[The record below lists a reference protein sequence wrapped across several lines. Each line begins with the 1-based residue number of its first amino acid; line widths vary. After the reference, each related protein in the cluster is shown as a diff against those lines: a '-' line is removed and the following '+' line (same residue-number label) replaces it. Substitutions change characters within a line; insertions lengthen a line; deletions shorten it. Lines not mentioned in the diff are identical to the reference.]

1 MVLFSIVWNG
11 WKTLKKKN
19 RLLEVAGYKLDFLH
33 IFAEKKKEIETPV
46 QLKNLVFAKS
56 RGRLHQL

>member
-1 MVLFSIVWNG
+1 MDAS
-11 WKTLKKKN
+11 KKALKEKN
-19 RLLEVAGYKLDFLH
+19 RLLEVAGYKLFFLN
-33 IFAEKKKEIETPV
+33 IFAGKKKKVETPA